1 MTSLHDHKL
10 RQTPKR
16 SDSMVGFIVIQGVS
30 FIIATGVFG
39 YTVIKGRGK
48 HASKTSNLHDF

>member
-1 MTSLHDHKL
+1 
-10 RQTPKR
+10 
-16 SDSMVGFIVIQGVS
+16 MVGFIVIQGVS

-39 YTVIKGRGK
+39 YTVIKRRGK

>member
-1 MTSLHDHKL
+1 
-10 RQTPKR
+10 
-16 SDSMVGFIVIQGVS
+16 MVGFIVIQGVS